1 MANVLAS
8 PRFWRKKAVLL
19 KIDAVYDTD
28 PVPTGAANWF
38 EARNVALTQVDAK
51 LVDRNI
57 DQEYLGHAGKVIAD
71 TWSKLSFDIALA
83 GSGTVAVAPKWAP
96 MVLACG
102 FAETITPVTGPVVYN
117 LVSSGFA
124 SCTAYLNIDGTL
136 HKFVSC
142 RGELKVKIDAGS
154 IPVLSVELTSKY
166 TAPVASAMFT
176 PITKTGWTTEKAVN
190 STNTGKVTINA
201 VDLAFSQFE
210 YATGNNIVRLSLP
223 GPQREV
229 VITDRKPTASITVL
243 APALGT
249 FDPYALQQ
257 ARTNV
262 ALSNIHETVTNAK
275 VTSALKVIINDVK
288 ETEVE
293 SMLAYQLTMEPTP
306 TSAGNDEITITN
318 S

>member
-19 KIDAVYDTD
+19 KIDAVYETD

-38 EARNVALTQVDAK
+38 EARNVALTQVDAE

-57 DQEYLGHAGKVIAD
+57 DQEYFGHAGKVIAN

-83 GSGTVAVAPKWAP
+83 GSGTAGTAPKWAP

-102 FAETITPVTGPVVYN
+102 FAETLVAVTSATYN
-117 LVSSGFA
+117 LVSAAFP

-136 HKFVSC
+136 HKFIGC
-142 RGELKVKIDAGS
+142 RGELKVKLDAGG
-154 IPVLSVELTSKY
+154 IPVLSVDLTSKY
-166 TAPVASAMFT
+166 TAPAASAMFT

-201 VDLAFSQFE
+201 VDLAFKTFE
-210 YATGNNIVRLSLP
+210 YATGNNIVKLSLP

-262 ALSNIHETVTNAK
+262 ALSNIHETTAGAIVT
-275 VTSALKVIINDVK
+275 TALKVIINDVK

-293 SMLAYQLTMEPTP
+293 RMLAYNLTMEPTP
-306 TSAGNDEITITN
+306 TSAGNDEITITCT
-318 S
+318 